1 MEEYREKLDK
11 KLKKSDDVKIKT
23 MKVYP
28 VPQNQMTKEYAD
40 KIKRDWM
47 PNRPSEKGSTTLKE
61 LEFLTDAYPTIEI
74 DNLDMCSDMDETV
87 DLTIKFRFY
96 ITKKKLFK
104 LMALLHTI
112 DMLWY
117 DECFPVRVKMTC
129 EPDMDNLGF
138 HWKKKV
144 DNEKST

>member
-1 MEEYREKLDK
+1 MDEYIKKLDE
-11 KLKKSDDVKIKT
+11 KLKKSDDVKIKL
-23 MKVYP
+23 MKIYP
-28 VPQNQMTKEYAD
+28 VEKHCMTKEDAN
-40 KIKRDWM
+40 KIKEDLMKDRL
-47 PNRPSEKGSTTLKE
+47 PSKRGSTTLKE

-74 DNLDMCSDMDETV
+74 DDLDMCSDMDETI
-87 DLTIKFRFY
+87 DLTMKFRFY

-129 EPDMDNLGF
+129 EPDIDGF
-138 HWKKKV
+138 HWKKRV
-144 DNEKST
+144 DDL